1 MAGVDVIL
9 DCMGASYYQRNL
21 DSLNFDGRLFI
32 IGFQGGVS
40 TQADLRPLLAKRLT
54 VQGIAIFGLYPLSIY
69 ALDHIQFLLV
79 NICMCKYTI
88 DHGAISCMLDDE
100 EIKIKQNSVTHLCE

>member
-1 MAGVDVIL
+1 MIYIVPIHILFFNWLLRVVLGNIIIDVVAGVDVIL

-40 TQADLRPLLAKRLT
+40 TEVDLRALFGKRLT
-54 VQGIAIFGLYPLSIY
+54 VQGIADSDHTFSFLHISICLY
-69 ALDHIQFLLV
+69 
-79 NICMCKYTI
+79 K
-88 DHGAISCMLDDE
+88 
-100 EIKIKQNSVTHLCE
+100 

>member
-1 MAGVDVIL
+1 MVAGVDVIL

-54 VQGIAIFGLYPLSIY
+54 VQGIVIFGLYLLSIY

-79 NICMCKYTI
+79 NICMYKYTI
-88 DHGAISCMLDDE
+88 NRGAISCMLDYE
-100 EIKIKQNSVTHLCE
+100 EIKIK

>member
-32 IGFQGGVS
+32 IGFQGGVT
-40 TQADLRPLLAKRLT
+40 TQADLRPLLSKRLT
-54 VQGIAIFGLYPLSIY
+54 VQGIANSGYPLLIY
-69 ALDHIQFLLV
+69 TLCSNLV
-79 NICMCKYTI
+79 SAS
-88 DHGAISCMLDDE
+88 D
-100 EIKIKQNSVTHLCE
+100 HLCLHIKTWCDLLYVG

>member
-32 IGFQGGVS
+32 IGFQGGTS
-40 TQADLRPLLAKRLT
+40 TETDLRPLVAKRLT
-54 VQGIAIFGLYPLSIY
+54 VQGITNFGLYLFLID
-69 ALDHIQFLLV
+69 ALLV
-79 NICMCKYTI
+79 QF
-88 DHGAISCMLDDE
+88 
-100 EIKIKQNSVTHLCE
+100 KIWCDVLYVGRWRK

>member
-40 TQADLRPLLAKRLT
+40 TRVDLRALVAKRLT
-54 VQGIAIFGLYPLSIY
+54 VQGITDFGLYP
-69 ALDHIQFLLV
+69 FP
-79 NICMCKYTI
+79 I
-88 DHGAISCMLDDE
+88 DAHV
-100 EIKIKQNSVTHLCE
+100 QV